1 MLCVQNVYATVLV
14 FQFASLMIM
23 SYSSGEFLS
32 KQPRGLD
39 SISGKGPLFDYL
51 LPSTFK
57 TTSQKMDV
65 GLSNVGNSGDGYSAV
80 EIANELA
87 ANAGSS
93 GVTLDL
99 LANTSNLNAG
109 YGTNTTD
116 PSFSVLFDCDIFND
130 SSCMFGYGNDS
141 NSSMTPVSG
150 EDALPE
156 HAYWTLCL
164 LIFPVF
170 TVFGNILVVLSV
182 YRERS
187 LRHVTNYF
195 ICSLAV
201 ADLLVAVIVMPP
213 AVFMEVSS
221 L

>member
-1 MLCVQNVYATVLV
+1 
-14 FQFASLMIM
+14 M
-23 SYSSGEFLS
+23 SSAYSEQLS
-32 KQPRGLD
+32 NQPKRLALN
-39 SISGKGPLFDYL
+39 SGKGPLFDYL

-65 GLSNVGNSGDGYSAV
+65 GLSNSDDGVVNGHSAV
-80 EIANELA
+80 EFANELA

-99 LANTSNLNAG
+99 LGNTTNFNSG
-109 YGTNTTD
+109 YGTDTTD
-116 PSFSVLFDCDIFND
+116 PNFNFSALFDCDIFND
-130 SSCMFGYGNDS
+130 SSCVFGYGNDS
-141 NSSMTPVSG
+141 NSSTTPGAGG
-150 EDALPE
+150 EELPE

-170 TVFGNILVVLSV
+170 TVFGNILVVMSV

-213 AVFMEVSS
+213 AVFMEVGFYIS
-221 L
+221 LEMSIYICPC